1 MSTAGRKF
9 LTSINWPV
17 VSSVLSKH
25 TEITKSLGV
34 FRKGYEEAE
43 RQLTQLKETD
53 RPVDFEHYRRVLKN
67 TDIVDKLE
75 KIAKTQKIV
84 KADLAS
90 QLETIS
96 AFETRAVSSA
106 QLYVKETEA
115 NLADLSETVT
125 NIDQARPITQLTVED
140 VVKAKP
146 EVVQRTEEMV
156 KKGQFTVDNYDDKF
170 PSLVMI

>member
-25 TEITKSLGV
+25 AEITKSLGS
-34 FRKGYEEAE
+34 FRKSYEMAE
-43 RQLTQLKETD
+43 GELTQLKEAN
-53 RPVDFEHYRRVLKN
+53 RPVDFEYYRRVLKN
-67 TDIVDKLE
+67 TEVVDRLE
-75 KIAKTQKIV
+75 KIAKAQKITKV
-84 KADLAS
+84 DLAS

-96 AFETRAVSSA
+96 AFETKAVASA
-106 QLYVKETEA
+106 ELYVKETEA
-115 NLADLSETVT
+115 NLADLSETVK
-125 NIDQARPITQLTVED
+125 NIEQTRPITQLTVDD

-146 EVVQRTEEMV
+146 EVVQRAEEMT
-156 KKGQFTVDNYDDKF
+156 KKGQYTVDGYDEKF

>member
-1 MSTAGRKF
+1 MSTTGRKF

-43 RQLTQLKETD
+43 RQLVQLKDAD
-53 RPVDFEHYRRVLKN
+53 RAIDFAHYRRVLKN
-67 TDIVDKLE
+67 TEIVDKLE
-75 KIAKTQKIV
+75 KMAKAQKATKV
-84 KADLAS
+84 DLAS
-90 QLETIS
+90 QLATIS
-96 AFETRAVSSA
+96 AFEAKAVTSA
-106 QLYVKETEA
+106 ELYVKETEA
-115 NLADLSETVT
+115 NLADLNETVT
-125 NIDQARPITQLTVED
+125 NIEQTRPVTQLTVDD

-146 EVVQRTEEMV
+146 EIVTRTEEMV
-156 KKGQFTVDNYDDKF
+156 KNGQFTVDGYDEKF

>member
-17 VSSVLSKH
+17 INSVLSKH
-25 TEITKSLGV
+25 TEITKSLGS

-43 RQLTQLKETD
+43 RQLTQLKEAD

-75 KIAKTQKIV
+75 KIAKSQQIAKV
-84 KADLAS
+84 DLQS
-90 QLETIS
+90 QLQTIA
-96 AFETRAVSSA
+96 AFEAKAVASA
-106 QLYVKETEA
+106 ELYVKETQA
-115 NLADLSETVT
+115 NLADLSETIK
-125 NIDQARPITQLTVED
+125 NIEEARPITQLTVED

-146 EVVQRTEEMV
+146 EVVQKTEEMV
-156 KKGQFTVDNYDDKF
+156 RKGKFTVDGYDEKF
-170 PSLVMI
+170 PSLSLM

>member
-17 VSSVLSKH
+17 VNSVLSKH
-25 TEITKSLGV
+25 TEITKSLGT

-43 RQLTQLKETD
+43 RQLTQFQEAD
-53 RPVDFEHYRRVLKN
+53 RPVDFDHYRRILKN

-75 KIAKTQKIV
+75 KISKSQKIAKV
-84 KADLAS
+84 DLAD
-90 QLETIS
+90 QLKTIS
-96 AFETRAVSSA
+96 AFEVKAVTSA
-106 QLYVKETEA
+106 EQYVKETQA
-115 NLADLSETVT
+115 SLSDLSETVR
-125 NIDQARPITQLTVED
+125 NIDQARPITQLTIDD

-156 KKGQFTVDNYDDKF
+156 KKGQFTVDGYDEKL
-170 PSLVMI
+170 PNLSLM

>member
-25 TEITKSLGV
+25 TEITKSLGA

-43 RQLTQLKETD
+43 RQLTQLKEAD

-67 TDIVDKLE
+67 TEIVDRLE
-75 KIAKTQKIV
+75 KIAKAQKIT

-90 QLETIS
+90 QLSTIS
-96 AFETRAVSSA
+96 AFEAKAVASA
-106 QLYVKETEA
+106 EVYVKETQA
-115 NLADLSETVT
+115 NLADLNETVG
-125 NIDQARPITQLTVED
+125 NIEQARPITQLTVDD

-156 KKGQFTVDNYDDKF
+156 KKGKFTVDGYDDKF